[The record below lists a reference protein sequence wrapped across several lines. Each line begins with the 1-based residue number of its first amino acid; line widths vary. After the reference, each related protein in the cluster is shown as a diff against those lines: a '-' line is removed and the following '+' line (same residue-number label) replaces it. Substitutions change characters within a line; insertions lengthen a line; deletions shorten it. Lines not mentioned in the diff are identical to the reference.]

1 VAWWVGMITPTHDP
15 AQLRE
20 RADEAR
26 TEAGLTADPIIRE
39 ALLTIANEY
48 EELAALAE
56 VKTTKAND
64 AK

>member
-1 VAWWVGMITPTHDP
+1 MITPNHDP

-26 TEAGLTADPIIRE
+26 TEAGLTADPITRE